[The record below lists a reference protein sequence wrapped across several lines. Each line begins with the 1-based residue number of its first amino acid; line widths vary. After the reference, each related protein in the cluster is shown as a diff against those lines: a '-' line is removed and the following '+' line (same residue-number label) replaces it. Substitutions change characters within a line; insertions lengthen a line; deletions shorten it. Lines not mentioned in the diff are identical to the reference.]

1 MYILTE
7 GAEEAVVRRHGWYR
21 KMLGWVSL
29 FFGGTDFFLYL
40 WSRKPINILSME
52 FKKEE
57 IAYTNAYGDVIHKYA
72 ERFSIRGTIMSARI
86 QKVGDCILH
95 RLYVEDSTGGYSI
108 QVWDNAVG
116 YDREKLRQ
124 GLSVR
129 IKGLAEYQVIDGADG
144 KPLRIM
150 TLNGNEIG

>member
-1 MYILTE
+1 
-7 GAEEAVVRRHGWYR
+7 
-21 KMLGWVSL
+21 
-29 FFGGTDFFLYL
+29 
-40 WSRKPINILSME
+40 ME
-52 FKKEE
+52 FKKEQ
-57 IAYTNAYGDVIHKYA
+57 ITYTSTYGDVIRRNV
-72 ERFSIRGTIMSARI
+72 ERFSIRGTIMGARI

-129 IKGLAEYQVIDGADG
+129 IKGLAEYQVINGADG

-150 TLNGNEIG
+150 TLKGNEIR